1 MDKDVGV
8 YKGWIVV
15 GASFVTYMVVW
26 GGVWYSFS
34 VFLNIF
40 VRDFQW
46 GRGEVAGV
54 FSICVSIIFLSAPL
68 VGRAFDY
75 FGPKY
80 IMPVAAMFL
89 GANLFLCTR
98 INSLFDFYLYYGIG
112 CGTGMSFLLFTAQAP
127 IITRWF
133 HIHRAT
139 AMGLSLSGG
148 GIGMM
153 VFVPLIQRIALH
165 SGWRAGFLLLSA
177 LVVFLVFPVSLILAK
192 LPRKGETQHESGL
205 LFWRKG
211 ASRKKTRVVTM
222 DPSWARRVWT
232 PREALRT
239 RRFWYMFFAGV
250 TGSSLVVQTI
260 FSHFI
265 IMTTDAGHAPVF
277 SSKMLGLAGLMGTA
291 GFLFWGRLADRIC
304 REWTYTLGTACL
316 LSGLFS
322 LFFMK
327 WIGGVPLFLFF
338 ATLFG
343 FGYGSRAP
351 LMQSICADI
360 FQGPHFS
367 SILGLYQTSLA
378 VGVIGPWIAGV
389 VAEASNSYQPIILF
403 LMGASFLSAFFVWFA
418 APRHIR
424 RIERRTGI
432 AIRPHI

>member
-26 GGVWYSFS
+26 GGAWYSFS

-153 VFVPLIQRIALH
+153 VFVPLIQRCKVRRSFSVSSMFPIRVPFNTSIVEKL
-165 SGWRAGFLLLSA
+165 FLY
-177 LVVFLVFPVSLILAK
+177 PSLRYPMK
-192 LPRKGETQHESGL
+192 
-205 LFWRKG
+205 
-211 ASRKKTRVVTM
+211 ASRRNPL
-222 DPSWARRVWT
+222 PSLPAFPCGLCSLWGDSEGGQKDVYARLS
-232 PREALRT
+232 PDL
-239 RRFWYMFFAGV
+239 
-250 TGSSLVVQTI
+250 S
-260 FSHFI
+260 FS
-265 IMTTDAGHAPVF
+265 G
-277 SSKMLGLAGLMGTA
+277 
-291 GFLFWGRLADRIC
+291 
-304 REWTYTLGTACL
+304 E
-316 LSGLFS
+316 
-322 LFFMK
+322 
-327 WIGGVPLFLFF
+327 
-338 ATLFG
+338 
-343 FGYGSRAP
+343 
-351 LMQSICADI
+351 
-360 FQGPHFS
+360 FQ
-367 SILGLYQTSLA
+367 
-378 VGVIGPWIAGV
+378 
-389 VAEASNSYQPIILF
+389 
-403 LMGASFLSAFFVWFA
+403 
-418 APRHIR
+418 
-424 RIERRTGI
+424 
-432 AIRPHI
+432 

>member
-1 MDKDVGV
+1 MDKNVGV

-54 FSICVSIIFLSAPL
+54 FSIFVSIICLSAPL
-68 VGRAFDY
+68 VGRTFDY

-89 GANLFLCTR
+89 GANLFLCIR

-112 CGTGMSFLLFTAQAP
+112 CGIGMSFLLFTAQAP

-133 HIHRAT
+133 HTHRAT
-139 AMGLSLSGG
+139 AMGLGLSGG

-153 VFVPLIQRIALH
+153 VFVPLIQRVAIN

-177 LVVFLVFPVSLILAK
+177 AVVFLVFPASFILAK
-192 LPRKGETQHESGL
+192 LPRKGETQHEKGL
-205 LFWRKG
+205 LSWRKG
-211 ASRKKTRVVTM
+211 TSRKKTRVVTM
-222 DPSWARRVWT
+222 DPSWARKIWT

-239 RRFWYMFFAGV
+239 RRFWYLFFAGV

-265 IMTTDAGHAPVF
+265 IMTTDTGYSSVF

-291 GFLFWGRLADRIC
+291 GFLFWGKLADRIG
-304 REWTYTLGTACL
+304 REWGYTLGTACL
-316 LSGLFS
+316 FGGLFS
-322 LFFMK
+322 LFLMK
-327 WIGGVPLFLFF
+327 WVEGLPVFLLF

-351 LMQSICADI
+351 LMQSICADL

-367 SILGLYQTSLA
+367 SILGMYQTSLA
-378 VGVIGPWIAGV
+378 VGVVGPWIAGV
-389 VAEASNSYQPIILF
+389 VAENLKSYQPIILF
-403 LMGASFLSAFFVWFA
+403 LMGATFLSAFFVWRA

-424 RIERRTGI
+424 RIERRAQI
-432 AIRPHI
+432 AIKPRI

>member
-1 MDKDVGV
+1 MDKNVGV

-40 VRDFQW
+40 VREFYW

-54 FSICVSIIFLSAPL
+54 FSICVAIICLSAPL
-68 VGRAFDY
+68 VGRTFDY

-80 IMPVAAMFL
+80 IMPVAAIFL
-89 GANLFLCTR
+89 GATLFLCTR

-112 CGTGMSFLLFTAQAP
+112 CGIGMSFLLFTAQAP

-139 AMGLSLSGG
+139 AMGLGLSGG

-153 VFVPLIQRIALH
+153 VFVPLIQRVAIN

-177 LVVFLVFPVSLILAK
+177 TVVFLVFPASFILAK
-192 LPRKGETQHESGL
+192 LPRKGETQHETGL
-205 LFWRKG
+205 LSWRKG

-239 RRFWYMFFAGV
+239 RRFWYLFFAGV
-250 TGSSLVVQTI
+250 SGSSLVVQTI

-265 IMTTDAGHAPVF
+265 IMTTHTGYSSVF

-291 GFLFWGRLADRIC
+291 GFLFWGKLADRIG
-304 REWTYTLGTACL
+304 REWSYTMGTACL
-316 LSGLFS
+316 LVDFFRFS
-322 LFFMK
+322 L
-327 WIGGVPLFLFF
+327 
-338 ATLFG
+338 
-343 FGYGSRAP
+343 
-351 LMQSICADI
+351 
-360 FQGPHFS
+360 
-367 SILGLYQTSLA
+367 
-378 VGVIGPWIAGV
+378 
-389 VAEASNSYQPIILF
+389 
-403 LMGASFLSAFFVWFA
+403 
-418 APRHIR
+418 
-424 RIERRTGI
+424 
-432 AIRPHI
+432 